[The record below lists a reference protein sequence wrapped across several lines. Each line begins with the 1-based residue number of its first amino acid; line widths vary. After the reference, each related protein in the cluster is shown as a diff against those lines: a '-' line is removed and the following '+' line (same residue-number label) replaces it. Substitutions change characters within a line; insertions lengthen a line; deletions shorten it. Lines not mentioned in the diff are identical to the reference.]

1 MPTTHASHASG
12 RAGKPGLI
20 MLAALLGLFIALLD
34 VTVVT
39 VALPTISTDLHASF
53 SDLEWVANAY
63 MLALAVFIVTAGR
76 LGDLYGQRRV
86 YTAGVSVFLIGSLAC
101 GSAAKFSVFGWSH
114 IAVLHAARVVQG
126 IGGAAILPLSL
137 AIIYSSFEGKKR
149 AVGLMLWG
157 AIGGLATALGPLIG
171 GFLVEK
177 AGWEWIFLVNL
188 PIGAVVL
195 VAAMAGMRAHDRS
208 ARGRRTSLDLP
219 GLVTVSAALLCLNL
233 ALINGSNW
241 GWTSG
246 KDLGL
251 FVAAAALTGLFLVV
265 EARSTAPIMNLSWFG
280 RPSFGG
286 SVLTGFLLGAG
297 MFAALFYLSIYLQN
311 GLGLTAMQT
320 GVRLLPLT
328 LMLIV
333 GAPLGGRLVARFG
346 VRTALSAALAIMAV
360 GLALFTLIDPHGGSG
375 SWTRLL
381 PGMLV
386 TGLTLGMVMPISS
399 ELTVAAAPQ
408 DQVGVAASAGTM
420 FRQVGN
426 AMGIALMGAL
436 MTAQA
441 TSAHKAAAH
450 LAQKSA
456 LTPQVM
462 ETLQRTAVAHGT
474 QHGAWYAAAVTLAGA
489 VCVLVFVRDLR
500 PAAVPS
506 QAPAAPY
513 DAPAAPYDAASAP
526 AADSRGTNRPVG

>member
-101 GSAAKFSVFGWSH
+101 GSAAKFSLFGWSH
-114 IAVLHAARVVQG
+114 IAVLHASRVVQG

-149 AVGLMLWG
+149 AAGLMLWG

-208 ARGRRTSLDLP
+208 ARGRHTSLDLP

-233 ALINGSNW
+233 ALINGSSW

-265 EARSTAPIMNLSWFG
+265 EARSTAPIMDLSWFR

-286 SVLTGFLLGAG
+286 SVLAGFLLGAG

-311 GLGLTAMQT
+311 GLGLSAMQT

-346 VRTALSAALAIMAV
+346 VRTTLSAAFAVMAV

-399 ELTVAAAPQ
+399 ELTVVAAPQ

-426 AMGIALMGAL
+426 AVGIALMGAL

-450 LAQKSA
+450 LAQKGA

-474 QHGAWYAAAVTLAGA
+474 QHGAWYAAAVTLAGS
-489 VCVLVFVRDLR
+489 VVVLLFVRDLK

-506 QAPAAPY
+506 QAPAAL
-513 DAPAAPYDAASAP
+513 YDAASTP
-526 AADSRGTNRPVG
+526 GADSRGTNRPVG

>member
-1 MPTTHASHASG
+1 MPSTHASHASHASG
-12 RAGKPGLI
+12 RTGKPGLI

-101 GSAAKFSVFGWSH
+101 GSAGELSLFGWSH
-114 IAVLHAARVVQG
+114 IVVLHAARVVQG

-149 AVGLMLWG
+149 ALGLMLWG

-171 GFLVEK
+171 GFLVEQ

-195 VAAMAGMRAHDRS
+195 AAAMAAMPAHDRS
-208 ARGRRTSLDLP
+208 ASGPRTSLDVP

-233 ALINGSNW
+233 ALINGSDW

-246 KDLGL
+246 KALGL
-251 FVAAAALTGLFLVV
+251 FAAAAALTCVFLAV
-265 EARSTAPIMNLSWFG
+265 EARSSAPIMNLGWFR

-311 GLGLTAMQT
+311 GLGLSAMQT

-333 GAPLGGRLVARFG
+333 GAPLGGRLVARLG
-346 VRTALSAALAIMAV
+346 VRTTLAAAFAAMAV
-360 GLALFTLIDPHGGSG
+360 GLALFTLVDPDGAGGS
-375 SWTRLL
+375 WIRLL
-381 PGMLV
+381 PGMLL

-426 AMGIALMGAL
+426 AVGIALMGAL

-441 TSAHKAAAH
+441 TSAQKEAAH
-450 LAQKSA
+450 LAHEGA
-456 LTPQVM
+456 LTPGAAQ
-462 ETLQRTAVAHGT
+462 TLHRTAVAHGM

-489 VCVLVFVRDLR
+489 LSVLVFVRDLR
-500 PAAVPS
+500 TSRGP
-506 QAPAAPY
+506 
-513 DAPAAPYDAASAP
+513 ASASP
-526 AADSRGTNRPVG
+526 GVTGAAAADSGRANRPVG

>member
-1 MPTTHASHASG
+1 MPSTHASHAAG

-86 YTAGVSVFLIGSLAC
+86 YTAGVAVFLVGSLAC
-101 GSAAKFSVFGWSH
+101 GSAGEFSLFGSSH
-114 IAVLHAARVVQG
+114 IVVLHASRVVQG

-149 AVGLMLWG
+149 ALGLMLWG

-171 GFLVEK
+171 GFLVEQ

-195 VAAMAGMRAHDRS
+195 IAATAGMPAHDRS
-208 ARGRRTSLDLP
+208 ARGPRTSLDLP

-233 ALINGSNW
+233 ALINGSDW

-251 FVAAAALTGLFLVV
+251 FAAAVVLIGAFLAV
-265 EARSTAPIMNLSWFG
+265 EARSSAPIMNLSWFG

-311 GLGLTAMQT
+311 GLGLSAMQT

-333 GAPLGGRLVARFG
+333 GAPLGGRLVARLG
-346 VRTALSAALAIMAV
+346 VRTTLAAAFAAMAV
-360 GLALFTLIDPHGGSG
+360 GLALFTLIDPQGDSG
-375 SWTRLL
+375 SWIRLL
-381 PGMLV
+381 PGMLL
-386 TGLTLGMVMPISS
+386 TGLTLGIVMPISS
-399 ELTVAAAPQ
+399 ELTVVAAPQ

-426 AMGIALMGAL
+426 AVGIALMGAL

-441 TSAHKAAAH
+441 TSAHKEAAH
-450 LAQKSA
+450 LARKGT
-456 LTPQVM
+456 LTPEAV
-462 ETLQRTAVAHGT
+462 ETLQRTAVAHGM

-489 VCVLVFVRDLR
+489 VFVLVLVRDLR
-500 PAAVPS
+500 PATAPS
-506 QAPAAPY
+506 PAHHDVAG
-513 DAPAAPYDAASAP
+513 AP
-526 AADSRGTNRPVG
+526 AADPGRANRPVA

>member
-1 MPTTHASHASG
+1 
-12 RAGKPGLI
+12 
-20 MLAALLGLFIALLD
+20 
-34 VTVVT
+34 
-39 VALPTISTDLHASF
+39 
-53 SDLEWVANAY
+53 
-63 MLALAVFIVTAGR
+63 
-76 LGDLYGQRRV
+76 
-86 YTAGVSVFLIGSLAC
+86 
-101 GSAAKFSVFGWSH
+101 
-114 IAVLHAARVVQG
+114 
-126 IGGAAILPLSL
+126 
-137 AIIYSSFEGKKR
+137 
-149 AVGLMLWG
+149 MLWG

-171 GFLVEK
+171 GFLVEQ

-195 VAAMAGMRAHDRS
+195 VAAAASMPAHDRS
-208 ARGRRTSLDLP
+208 ARGPRTSLDLP

-233 ALINGSNW
+233 ALINGSDW

-251 FVAAAALTGLFLVV
+251 FAAAAALIGAFLAV
-265 EARSTAPIMNLSWFG
+265 EARSPAPIMNLGWFR

-311 GLGLTAMQT
+311 GLGLSAMQT

-333 GAPLGGRLVARFG
+333 GAPLGGRLVARLG
-346 VRTALSAALAIMAV
+346 VRVTLAAAFAVMAV
-360 GLALFTLIDPHGGSG
+360 GLALLTLIDPHGDGG

-381 PGMLV
+381 PGMLL
-386 TGLTLGMVMPISS
+386 TGLTLGIVMPISS
-399 ELTVAAAPQ
+399 ELTVVAAPQ

-426 AMGIALMGAL
+426 AVGIALMGAL

-441 TSAHKAAAH
+441 TSAHREAAR
-450 LAQKSA
+450 LARKGA
-456 LTPQVM
+456 LTPQAL
-462 ETLQRTAVAHGT
+462 ETLQRTAVAHGM

-489 VCVLVFVRDLR
+489 VLVLVLVRDLR
-500 PAAVPS
+500 PATDPS
-506 QAPAAPY
+506 PAPY
-513 DAPAAPYDAASAP
+513 DATGAP
-526 AADSRGTNRPVG
+526 AADPGRANRPVA